1 MTDISVMRTDY
12 QTEKR
17 DWLLGPHGTDA
28 GATPSIVLDVS
39 AFTANVHYPN
49 GYIPSGTNLAKI
61 TASGLYGPYTVSNE
75 VQTLTEGG
83 SGLTSFTITWNGQT
97 TASLDDDATAAEVQA
112 ALRALSNIGAGDV
125 VVTGGPLATG
135 PFTVTF
141 TGALAGTDVAAMTT
155 TPTGGTGTVVV
166 ATATAGGTE
175 GSGGLEVC
183 AGHLFS
189 SVKVPN
195 VLDTTKDVGGAL
207 LVHGFVKLSK
217 LPFGLN
223 ANGQADCKLI
233 HYVP

>member
-1 MTDISVMRTDY
+1 MTDISVSSVSY
-12 QTEKR
+12 QVEKR
-17 DWLLGPHGTDA
+17 SWLLSPHGTDP
-28 GATPSIVLDVS
+28 GTTPSITLDVS
-39 AFTANVHYPN
+39 AFTAGTHYPN

-83 SGLTSFTITWNGQT
+83 SGLTSFTVTFGGQT
-97 TASLDDDATAAEVQA
+97 TAANA
-112 ALRALSNIGAGDV
+112 ALVTADQLKANLEALSTIGAGNV
-125 VVTGGPLATG
+125 TVTGAAGGPY
-135 PFTVTF
+135 TVTF
-141 TGALAGTDVAAMTT
+141 VGALAGTDVAAMTT
-155 TPTGGTGTVVV
+155 TPTGGTGTVTV
-166 ATATAGGTE
+166 ATGTAGGTE

-195 VLDTTKDVGGAL
+195 TADTTKDVGGAL

-233 HYVP
+233 HYVA